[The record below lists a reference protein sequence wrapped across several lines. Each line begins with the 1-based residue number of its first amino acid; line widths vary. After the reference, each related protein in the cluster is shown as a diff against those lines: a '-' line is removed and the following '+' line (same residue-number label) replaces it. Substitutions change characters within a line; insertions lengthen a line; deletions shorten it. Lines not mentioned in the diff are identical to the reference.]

1 MLRCVTGAWSLLG
14 LSANAAPPAHG
25 LAVSPRPPF
34 AERPPVLTFM
44 RITNTLCNMSLTL
57 LDRIPFWAHHG
68 YYEEERLLGNRFLV
82 TVSLDLN
89 PADTKDFPDLALL
102 LDTPRVMTI
111 VRAEMRQPSQLLEHV
126 GHRIEQRLLAL
137 APKAVEKEK
146 VKCIV
151 TLYKCNP
158 PLGGVV
164 GYSVVD
170 TTGRIGLEAVQLMA
184 RQEPFAVPLHASV
197 YVRSDVKKAKEGD
210 DLADTVNY
218 ESIHWAIQ
226 GERRLVATDLAERA
240 HRIAHRLR
248 MQHRGLNAIEVV
260 LEVPQGG
267 GVERIELSEKLEIE
281 CTRCKKSMQC
291 YGAAGGDCWCREA
304 KIPPAKGALL
314 KASFEGCL
322 CPKCLGDYGI
332 TIGSGASA

>member
-1 MLRCVTGAWSLLG
+1 
-14 LSANAAPPAHG
+14 
-25 LAVSPRPPF
+25 
-34 AERPPVLTFM
+34 
-44 RITNTLCNMSLTL
+44 MSLIL

-89 PADTKDFPDLALL
+89 PDDTKDFPDLALL
-102 LDTPRVMTI
+102 LDAQRVMTI
-111 VRAEMRQPSQLLEHV
+111 VRTEMRQPSQLLEHV

-170 TTGRIGLEAVQLMA
+170 TTGRIGLEAVRLMA
-184 RQEPFAVPLHASV
+184 RQDPLPVPLQASV

-226 GERRLVATDLAERA
+226 REQRLVAADLAERA

-248 MQHRGLNAIEVV
+248 MQHRNLTGIEVV
-260 LEVPQGG
+260 LEVPQRG
-267 GVERIELSEKLEIE
+267 GVERIALSEKLEVE
-281 CTRCKKSMQC
+281 CARCKKSMQC
-291 YGAAGGDCWCREA
+291 YGAAGGDCWCRDA

-314 KASFEGCL
+314 KSAYDTCL
-322 CPKCLGDYGI
+322 CAKCLGQYGI
-332 TIGSGASA
+332 TIES